1 MSNAMPESPRLPSF
15 QFCWPRLTRA
25 RLFGGLACLL
35 GAGIAGNAMWMQSEK
50 HPAPM
55 FRTLAKPAPMK
66 VDVPLP
72 PLRGEVR
79 EASEKA
85 PALAPRADKT
95 LPAAAPLVDP
105 LLFNLQTELATRGY
119 YKGEADG
126 RGGPA
131 TSKAIRDFQF
141 DRRLAVDG
149 VPSETLLGE
158 VRATKLTPK
167 DELLDIVKRASEP
180 EKPAKKPEKKSEAA
194 PPAAKPVK
202 LASVP
207 AKTDKAKTDKAAPA
221 AAKKDATK
229 AAAAPKA
236 QVAKA
241 QPEKA
246 PAKVQSTKVQA
257 AKAPPPAKAQTAKAE
272 HDAFAPPRPK
282 ADVGPAKAT
291 PARVTV
297 AEAKASR

>member
-1 MSNAMPESPRLPSF
+1 MSNAMSEMGRLPAF
-15 QFCWPRLTRA
+15 RLRWPRMTRA
-25 RLFGGLACLL
+25 RLFAGLACVL
-35 GAGIAGNAMWMQSEK
+35 GVGIAANAMWMQVEK

-55 FRTLAKPAPMK
+55 FRTLAKPTPAK
-66 VDVPLP
+66 VEAPLP
-72 PLRGEVR
+72 PLRGEAR
-79 EASEKA
+79 EAADKPAARTDKPAPLAA
-85 PALAPRADKT
+85 PA
-95 LPAAAPLVDP
+95 VDP
-105 LLFNLQTELATRGY
+105 LLFNLQTELAARGY
-119 YKGEADG
+119 YKGEPDG

-141 DRRLAVDG
+141 DRRVAVDG

-202 LASVP
+202 VASVPSVP
-207 AKTDKAKTDKAAPA
+207 AKPEKAKPEKTRTEPKKE
-221 AAKKDATK
+221 AAKP
-229 AAAAPKA
+229 AAPKA
-236 QVAKA
+236 QAAKA

-246 PAKVQSTKVQA
+246 Q
-257 AKAPPPAKAQTAKAE
+257 PAKATPPKAQVARAE
-272 HDAFAPPRPK
+272 PASDPLAPPRPK
-282 ADVGPAKAT
+282 VDVGPAKAQ